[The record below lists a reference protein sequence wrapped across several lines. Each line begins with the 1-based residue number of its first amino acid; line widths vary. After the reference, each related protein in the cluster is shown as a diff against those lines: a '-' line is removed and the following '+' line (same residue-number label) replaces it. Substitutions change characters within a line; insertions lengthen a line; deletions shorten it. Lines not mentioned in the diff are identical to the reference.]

1 MISRHAVR
9 SFALVLAAASVPLIT
24 GCATIVH
31 NGPRSLPVAS
41 TPPGA
46 MVSIYDRA
54 GKQVYHQAT
63 PFIATLPSKYKFF
76 SGQSYRLVFEMAG
89 YQKSEVQVV
98 PKLSGWYWG
107 NLAFGGIL
115 GMLIIDPA
123 TGAMYNLAPNKIDQ
137 KLSPETA
144 GRPQPGDGLL
154 VITTSQATASELQAM
169 EAITPIG

>member
-1 MISRHAVR
+1 MFSRHAVR
-9 SFALVLAAASVPLIT
+9 SLVLVLAAASTSVIT

-31 NGPRSLPVAS
+31 GGPRALPVAS

-76 SGQSYRLVFEMAG
+76 GGQSYRLVFEMAG
-89 YQKSEVQVV
+89 YRKSELQVL
-98 PKLSGWYWG
+98 PKVSGWYWG
-107 NLAFGGIL
+107 NLVFGGVL

-123 TGAMYNLAPNKIDQ
+123 TGAMYNLAPNKVDQ
-137 KLSPETA
+137 TLSPETA
-144 GRPQPGDGLL
+144 GRPPQGDGLL
-154 VITTSQATASELQAM
+154 VITTSQATPSELQTM
-169 EAITPIG
+169 EAITPTG